1 MNAIKQREEIQRE
14 IVYRYKY
21 MSTFAKRN
29 HLNERLTYEFFSGRN
44 NNRRVIAALNAE
56 GFKNIELVL
65 TKDAGSAA

>member
-44 NNRRVIAALNAE
+44 NNRRVIAALSAE

-65 TKDAGSAA
+65 TKGTGSAT